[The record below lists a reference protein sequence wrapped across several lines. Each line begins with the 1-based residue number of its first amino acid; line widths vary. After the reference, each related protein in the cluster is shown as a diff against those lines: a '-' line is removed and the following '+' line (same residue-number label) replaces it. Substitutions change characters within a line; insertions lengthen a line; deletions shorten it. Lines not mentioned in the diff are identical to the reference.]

1 MTTVLIAAP
10 LVIASPIAVFILWD
24 SLGHWKTTSLTFGE
38 YYYLPLA
45 IFRSYLLIAYG
56 IELVLVLPLVLLLRV
71 RARKN
76 AGQGR
81 MGTDRMSCDGR
92 AAKPPPPLHPR
103 APDRW
108 SGVRLRF

>member
-92 AAKPPPPLHPR
+92 KRMFWKTEMTPAACARSLER
-103 APDRW
+103 RTA
-108 SGVRLRF
+108 